1 MKQKTGVARLDALLV
16 PLGFVRRKFTWNR
29 RSASVV
35 DVTDVQLSR
44 AGDSVTINAGI
55 LDPEV
60 HVALW
65 GSQPSEAVE
74 QPTCTLGARIGELID
89 GRDKWWQ
96 LSEAATPADVA
107 EAVATYVVPFLARV
121 GMRGGMK
128 QWLLDSEVQKKRY
141 PPPIISLAIIKSLTG
156 EAVEACTI
164 LVDLQKKATGAWRDR
179 AVEVA
184 ARMGCTS
191 SPGAR

>member
-1 MKQKTGVARLDALLV
+1 MNQKTVVARLDALLV
-16 PLGFVRRKFTWNR
+16 PLGFSRQKFTWNR

-35 DVTDVQLSR
+35 DVIDVQLSK
-44 AGDSVTINAGI
+44 AGDSVTINTGV

-60 HVALW
+60 YVALW

-74 QPTCTLGARIGELID
+74 QPTCTVGARIGELID

-107 EAVATYVVPFLARV
+107 EAVATYVVPFLARA
-121 GMRGGMK
+121 GTRGGMK
-128 QWLLDSEVQKKRY
+128 QWLLDSEVQEMRY

-156 EAVEACTI
+156 EAVEACT
-164 LVDLQKKATGAWRDR
+164 LLAGLQKTATGAWRAR
-179 AVEVA
+179 AAEVA
-184 ARMGCTS
+184 ARIGCTS
-191 SPGAR
+191 